1 MAKFSQVEIEERVNL
16 AKRNVI
22 IAEGNVELAKL
33 ELEKAEQKDKSNV
46 FVMNEIA
53 AARRKVRFAK
63 EELEECK
70 KAVDTAH
77 VHPDEYDEIVKKM
90 GLV

>member
-1 MAKFSQVEIEERVNL
+1 MARFSQVEVEERVNL
-16 AKRNVI
+16 AKRNVV
-22 IAEGNVELAKL
+22 IAEGNLELAKL

-53 AARRKVRFAK
+53 ASRRKVRYA
-63 EELEECK
+63 ENELEECK

-77 VHPDEYDEIVKKM
+77 IHPDEYDEIAARIMV
-90 GLV
+90 L